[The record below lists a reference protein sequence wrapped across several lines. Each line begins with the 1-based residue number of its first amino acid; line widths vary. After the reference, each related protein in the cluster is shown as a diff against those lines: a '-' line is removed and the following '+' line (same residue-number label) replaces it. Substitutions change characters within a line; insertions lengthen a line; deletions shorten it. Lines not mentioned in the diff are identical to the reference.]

1 MRRWF
6 LAKGG
11 AWLLF
16 GWVRG
21 RLRCAFAWA
30 AFLRLLCSCGG
41 LCLLRR
47 AEAGS
52 RPAASHFLLLRQK
65 KLTKEKATRV
75 REALRAPLRY
85 SRKRGLAKLASL
97 RQRQP

>member
-1 MRRWF
+1 MGEAVVPGEGRG
-6 LAKGG
+6 LAAFWVG
-11 AWLLF
+11 AWSVALCLCVGCLL
-16 GWVRG
+16 
-21 RLRCAFAWA
+21 AFAV
-30 AFLRLLCSCGG
+30 RLQRG
-41 LCLLRR
+41 LLLRR

-85 SRKRGLAKLASL
+85 S
-97 RQRQP
+97 